1 MAQLSLQDIERLA
14 MLTRLEIGPAQAQ
27 EALTH
32 INQFFDLVEKMSAT
46 DTSGIERT
54 RQKALFFV
62 SALVGL
68 AVTMAIVGMGTIAG
82 IWPLATKAI
91 AVVVSFQITYILRK
105 RIVFAA

>member
-46 DTSGIERT
+46 DTSGIEP
-54 RQKALFFV
+54 LHHPV
-62 SALVGL
+62 SMVQDISLRL
-68 AVTMAIVGMGTIAG
+68 R
-82 IWPLATKAI
+82 PD
-91 AVVVSFQITYILRK
+91 VVSEANQREANQ
-105 RIVFAA
+105 AAAPAVEAGLFLVPRVIE